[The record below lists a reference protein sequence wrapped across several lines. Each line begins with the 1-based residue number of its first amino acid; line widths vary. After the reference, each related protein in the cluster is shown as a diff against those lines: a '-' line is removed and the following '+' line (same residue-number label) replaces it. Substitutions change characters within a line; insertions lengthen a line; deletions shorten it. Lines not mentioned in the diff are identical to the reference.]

1 MKNILFISH
10 ELSRTGAPKVLYLF
24 LKWLS
29 NNKKDIRINLLALE
43 TGGMEKEFEEVVDE
57 IIFWNKKDSAKPSFL
72 KRFTKPKS
80 KRELQKDTL
89 EYLAQKEFD
98 LIYANTIVSI
108 PVALRLRSINPKPKL
123 VAHVH
128 ELDTVLKL
136 LQPNFSELA
145 GQVDG
150 FIAASEIVSNSLTKN
165 YNIPQEKVD
174 VLYEFTEIS
183 NVTVEK
189 EKNERFIVGGMGT
202 VHWRKG
208 SDLFIQVAREL
219 ITRKP
224 DSNIEFQW
232 LGSISK
238 SEAIILN
245 ADLEKAGLGNRVSF
259 LGERKDPMN
268 VIKDFDLFLLCSR
281 EDPFPLAAI
290 EVAMLGKPLI
300 CFEGATGTEEVLKNG
315 GGEII
320 PYLDTGEMAQ
330 KIIEYYEDPH
340 KLSVDGNKAMELFAT
355 YTPENICPKIFDCLT
370 ENHSV

>member
-1 MKNILFISH
+1 MK
-10 ELSRTGAPKVLYLF
+10 
-24 LKWLS
+24 
-29 NNKKDIRINLLALE
+29 
-43 TGGMEKEFEEVVDE
+43 KEFEEVVDE
-57 IIFWNKKDSAKPSFL
+57 IIFWNKHDNAKASFL
-72 KRFTKPKS
+72 KRFSKTKS
-80 KRELQKDTL
+80 KRELQNNTL

-108 PVALRLRSINPKPKL
+108 PVAQQLKL
-123 VAHVH
+123 ISSKSKVIAHIH
-128 ELDTVLKL
+128 ELNTVIKL

-145 GQVDG
+145 SQVDR
-150 FIAASEIVSNSLTKN
+150 FIAASEIVSNSLSKN
-165 YNIPQEKVD
+165 YNISQEKID
-174 VLYEFTEIS
+174 VLYEFTQIANE
-183 NVTVEK
+183 TVQK
-189 EKNERFIVGGMGT
+189 EKKERFIVGGMGT

-259 LGERKDPMN
+259 LGEREDPVN

-290 EVAMLGKPLI
+290 EVAMLGKPVI

-315 GGEII
+315 GGEIV

-330 KIIEYYEDPH
+330 KIIEYYKDPH
-340 KLSVDGNKAMELFAT
+340 KFSADGNKAMELFAA

-370 ENHSV
+370 ENHSE